1 MSLVCPSCGN
11 EKTFQVKTLQLHL
24 LQVEDLRLDV
34 GEEGKPAVLELLC
47 DECETS
53 IELAEIDL
61 ETRQEVLLSL
71 GARA

>member
-1 MSLVCPSCGN
+1 MALACPSCGN

-24 LQVEDLRLDV
+24 LQVGELGFDV

-53 IELAEIDL
+53 IELAEIDR
-61 ETRQEVLLSL
+61 ETRQEMLLRL

>member
-1 MSLVCPSCGN
+1 MSLACSSCGN

-24 LQVEDLRLDV
+24 LEVGDLGLDV

-47 DECETS
+47 DECETA
-53 IELAEIDL
+53 IELAEIDPK
-61 ETRQEVLLSL
+61 TKRDVLLSL

>member
-1 MSLVCPSCGN
+1 MSLACSSCGN

-24 LQVEDLRLDV
+24 LEVGDLGLDV

-47 DECETS
+47 DECETA
-53 IELAEIDL
+53 IELAEIDP
-61 ETRQEVLLSL
+61 ETKRDVLLSL

>member
-1 MSLVCPSCGN
+1 MALACSSCGN

-24 LQVEDLRLDV
+24 LQVGELGFDV

-53 IELAEIDL
+53 IELAEIDR
-61 ETRQEVLLSL
+61 ETRQEVLLRL